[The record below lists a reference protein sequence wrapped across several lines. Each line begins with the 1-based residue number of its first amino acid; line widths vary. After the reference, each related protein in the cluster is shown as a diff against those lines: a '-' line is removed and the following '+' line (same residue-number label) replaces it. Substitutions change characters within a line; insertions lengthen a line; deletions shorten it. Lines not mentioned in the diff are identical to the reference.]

1 MAEVLSKGGFF
12 DPVLVTDLISKVQG
26 KSSLAK
32 LSKQI
37 PLAFNGNKEFIFN
50 LDSDIDVV
58 AENGKKG
65 HGGMSLEPVTMIPI
79 KVEYGARIS
88 DEFKNASEDERLDI
102 LKAFNDGF
110 SKKLAR
116 GFDIMALHGLNPR
129 TKAASD
135 VIGNNC
141 FDKKVTQTV
150 AFDGK
155 DADGAI
161 ENAVNTVEAADG
173 EVTGLAIDPSFRAIL
188 AKTTTDAEG
197 KGVRLYPELRYGGNP
212 DSINGLALDVNRT
225 VSAETT
231 SKAYVGDFAE
241 MFRWGYAKK
250 VWFETIEFGDPDNSG
265 KDLKGHNQIYLR
277 AEAYLGWGILVPEH
291 FAIVKQGA

>member
-1 MAEVLSKGGFF
+1 MAEVLSKEKKF
-12 DPVLVTDLISKVQG
+12 DPQLVTDLINKVQG

-32 LSKQI
+32 LSKQV
-37 PLAFNGNKEFIFN
+37 PLAFNGNKEFVFN
-50 LDSDIDVV
+50 LDSEIDIV
-58 AENGKKG
+58 AENGKKS
-65 HGGMSLEPVTMIPI
+65 HGGISLEPIVMVPV

-88 DEFKNASEDERLDI
+88 DEFKYAADEAKI
-102 LKAFNDGF
+102 KFLKEFNDGF
-110 SKKLAR
+110 AKKLAK
-116 GFDIMALHGLNPR
+116 GFDIMALHGVNPR
-129 TKAASD
+129 TKAAST
-135 VIGNNC
+135 VIGDNC

-161 ENAVNTVEAADG
+161 ENAVNVVEAAEG
-173 EVTGLAIDPSFRAIL
+173 EVSGLAIDPSFRAIL

-212 DSINGLALDVNRT
+212 DSINGLSLDVNRT

-231 SKAYVGDFAE
+231 NKAYVGDFAE
-241 MFRWGYAKK
+241 MFRWGYAKDI
-250 VWFETIEFGDPDNSG
+250 WFETIEFGDPDNTG
-265 KDLKGHNQIYLR
+265 KDLKGYNQIYLR

-291 FAIVKQGA
+291 FAIVKQG

>member
-1 MAEVLSKGGFF
+1 MAEVLSKEKKF
-12 DPVLVTDLISKVQG
+12 DPQLVTDLINKVQG

-32 LSKQI
+32 LSKQV
-37 PLAFNGNKEFIFN
+37 PLAFNGNKEFVFN
-50 LDSDIDVV
+50 LDSEIDIV
-58 AENGKKG
+58 AENGKKS
-65 HGGMSLEPVTMIPI
+65 HGGISLEPIVMVPV

-88 DEFKNASEDERLDI
+88 DEFKYAADEAKI
-102 LKAFNDGF
+102 IFLKEFNDGF
-110 SKKLAR
+110 AKKLAK
-116 GFDIMALHGLNPR
+116 GFDIMALHGVNPR
-129 TKAASD
+129 TKAAST
-135 VIGNNC
+135 VIGDNC

-161 ENAVNTVEAADG
+161 ENAVNVVEAAEG
-173 EVTGLAIDPSFRAIL
+173 EVSGLAIDPSFRAIL

-212 DSINGLALDVNRT
+212 DSINGLSLDVNRT

-241 MFRWGYAKK
+241 MFRWGYAKDI
-250 VWFETIEFGDPDNSG
+250 WFETIEFGDPDNTG
-265 KDLKGHNQIYLR
+265 KDLKGYNQIYLR

-291 FAIVKQGA
+291 FAIVKQG

>member
-1 MAEVLSKGGFF
+1 MAEVLSKGGLF
-12 DPVLVTDLISKVQG
+12 DPILVKDLISKVQG

-88 DEFKNASEDERLDI
+88 DEFKNASENERLDI
-102 LKAFNDGF
+102 LRAFNDGF

-173 EVTGLAIDPSFRAIL
+173 EVSGLAIDPSFRAIL

-241 MFRWGYAKK
+241 MFRWGYAKN
-250 VWFETIEFGDPDNSG
+250 VWFETIEYGDPDNSG

>member
-1 MAEVLSKGGFF
+1 MAEVLSKGEFF

-32 LSKQI
+32 LSKQV
-37 PLAFNGNKEFIFN
+37 PLAFNGNKEFIFS

-65 HGGMSLEPVTMIPI
+65 HGGMSIEPVIMMPI

-88 DEFKNASEDERLDI
+88 DEFKNASEETRLDI

-161 ENAVNTVEAADG
+161 ENAVNTVEAAEG

-225 VSAETT
+225 ISATT
-231 SKAYVGDFAE
+231 QNKAYVGDFAE

-291 FAIVKQGA
+291 FAIVKQG

>member
-1 MAEVLSKGGFF
+1 MAEVLSKEKKF
-12 DPVLVTDLISKVQG
+12 DPQLVTDLINKVQG

-37 PLAFNGNKEFIFN
+37 PLAFNGNKEFVFN
-50 LDSDIDVV
+50 LDSEIDIV
-58 AENGKKG
+58 AENGKKS
-65 HGGMSLEPVTMIPI
+65 HGGISLEPIVMVPI

-88 DEFKNASEDERLDI
+88 DEFMRAADEAKIKFLQE
-102 LKAFNDGF
+102 FNDGF
-110 SKKLAR
+110 AKKLAK
-116 GFDIMALHGLNPR
+116 GFDIMALHGVNPR
-129 TKAASD
+129 TKAAST
-135 VIGNNC
+135 VIGDNC

-150 AFDGK
+150 TFDGK

-173 EVTGLAIDPSFRAIL
+173 EVSGLAIDPSFRAIL

-231 SKAYVGDFAE
+231 NKAYVGDFAE
-241 MFRWGYAKK
+241 MFRWGYAKDI
-250 VWFETIEFGDPDNSG
+250 WFDTIEYGDPDNSG
-265 KDLKGHNQIYLR
+265 KDLKGHNQVYLR

>member
-1 MAEVLSKGGFF
+1 MAEVLSKGKLF

-65 HGGMSLEPVTMIPI
+65 VGGVSLDPIVMLPI

-88 DEFKNASEDERLDI
+88 DEFMYASDEEKINI

-110 SKKLAR
+110 AKKLAR
-116 GFDIMALHGLNPR
+116 GLDIMALHGLNPR
-129 TKAASD
+129 TKTAST
-135 VIGNNC
+135 VIGDNC

-150 AFDGK
+150 TFDGK

-173 EVTGLAIDPSFRAIL
+173 EVSGLAIDPSFRAIL

-212 DSINGLALDVNRT
+212 DSINGLALDVNKT
-225 VSAETT
+225 VSAETQN
-231 SKAYVGDFAE
+231 KAYVGDFAE
-241 MFRWGYAKK
+241 MFRWGYAKNIM
-250 VWFETIEFGDPDNSG
+250 FETIEFGDPDNTG
-265 KDLKGHNQIYLR
+265 KDLKGYNQIYLR

>member
-1 MAEVLSKGGFF
+1 MAEVLSKGGLF
-12 DPVLVTDLISKVQG
+12 DPILVKDLISKVQG

-88 DEFKNASEDERLDI
+88 DEFKNASENERLDI
-102 LKAFNDGF
+102 LRAFNDGF

-241 MFRWGYAKK
+241 MFRWGYAKN
-250 VWFETIEFGDPDNSG
+250 VWFETIEYGDPDNSG

>member
-1 MAEVLSKGGFF
+1 MAEVLSKGGLF
-12 DPVLVTDLISKVQG
+12 DPILVKDLISKVQG

-88 DEFKNASEDERLDI
+88 DEFKNASENERLDI
-102 LKAFNDGF
+102 LRAFNDGF

-141 FDKKVTQTV
+141 FDKQVTQTV

-241 MFRWGYAKK
+241 MFRWGYAKN
-250 VWFETIEFGDPDNSG
+250 VWFETIEYGDPDNSG

>member
-1 MAEVLSKGGFF
+1 MAEVLSKEKKF
-12 DPVLVTDLISKVQG
+12 DPQLVTDLINKVQG

-32 LSKQI
+32 LSKQV

-50 LDSDIDVV
+50 LDSEIDIV

-65 HGGMSLEPVTMIPI
+65 HGGISLEPIVMVPI

-88 DEFKNASEDERLDI
+88 DEFMKAADEAKIKFLQE
-102 LKAFNDGF
+102 FNDGF
-110 SKKLAR
+110 AKKLAK
-116 GFDIMALHGLNPR
+116 GFDIMALHGINPR
-129 TKAASD
+129 TKAAST
-135 VIGNNC
+135 VIGDNC
-141 FDKKVTQTV
+141 FDKKVTQTIT
-150 AFDGK
+150 FDGK

-161 ENAVNTVEAADG
+161 ENAVNTVEAAEG
-173 EVTGLAIDPSFRAIL
+173 EVSGLAIDPSFRAIL

-231 SKAYVGDFAE
+231 NKAYVGDFAE
-241 MFRWGYAKK
+241 MFRWGYAKDI
-250 VWFETIEFGDPDNSG
+250 WFDTIEYGDPDNSG
-265 KDLKGHNQIYLR
+265 KDLKGHNQVYLR
-277 AEAYLGWGILVPEH
+277 AEAYLGWGILMPEH